1 MKAACAA
8 AALSLAAL
16 SASAAGPAA
25 KAPVSFTHNDWE
37 LACDNTRTC
46 RAAGYQSETGANE
59 PVSMRITR
67 AAGPGTAL
75 EIDLQIGA
83 DDVKGPLR
91 LTVGKAV
98 VPGLKN
104 DAPSLDAA

>member
-37 LACDNTRTC
+37 LACDNTRTWLCFLC
-46 RAAGYQSETGANE
+46 R
-59 PVSMRITR
+59 
-67 AAGPGTAL
+67 
-75 EIDLQIGA
+75 
-83 DDVKGPLR
+83 
-91 LTVGKAV
+91 
-98 VPGLKN
+98 
-104 DAPSLDAA
+104 